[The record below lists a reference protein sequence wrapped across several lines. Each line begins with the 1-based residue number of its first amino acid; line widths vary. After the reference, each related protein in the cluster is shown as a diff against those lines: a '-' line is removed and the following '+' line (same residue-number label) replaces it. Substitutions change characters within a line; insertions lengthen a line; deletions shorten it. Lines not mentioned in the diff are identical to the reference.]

1 MTSPSLERARRAAAH
16 PLAVPVLMAVLICLC
31 GAYVALS
38 TAIPSWANDE
48 APHLGYVANLAHGYL
63 PTIDSRIVDDP
74 SRFPRGFAALL
85 GWDDAHRDTW
95 TANHPPLYHLMLVP
109 IWWLTDGDLAH
120 VVIAMRLVNT
130 LGYGCWVL
138 LAGLIARALAPGR
151 PAVVALAAIITA
163 TPTLVLRAGFLQN
176 DGWGC
181 SAALLMMLMT
191 IRMLRGGPD
200 EVTTRRIAVAAVA
213 GSLAAGTRAPGVLVV
228 VVCCLTLL
236 LCRRS
241 ERRGVL
247 AAVVIGTVP
256 ALATGWF
263 YVRNLRLYGDLT
275 GQDALLEKFERVP
288 LGGWTDIPRIPGL
301 WEPLLAA
308 WIPLA
313 VLATVAPYI
322 VVRRVV
328 RRARNGALWSG
339 WRPDPA
345 WAMLVVHTVLTVG
358 NLVGFLQAGGGFH
371 DRYLMTSMP
380 LIATAAALAMLSVR
394 RPGLKAVGDPSQ
406 RSRQREWR
414 VAAVWASV
422 LILWLAGS
430 VGYEVWFYVLRQSG
444 WTPVQGPVP
453 VALLVA
459 AAAVGAT
466 VVGVVVRRATT
477 AVVPRVTASDPVR
490 EAA

>member
-1 MTSPSLERARRAAAH
+1 MTSLTLERVRRAAAH
-16 PLAVPVLMAVLICLC
+16 PLAVPVLMAVFICLS
-31 GAYVALS
+31 GSYVAVS

-74 SRFPRGFAALL
+74 SRFPRGFAVLL

-109 IWWLTDGDLAH
+109 LWWLFNDDLSH

-138 LAGLIARALAPGR
+138 LAGLVARELAPRR

-200 EVTTRRIAVAAVA
+200 AVTWQRVAVAASA
-213 GSLAAGTRAPGVLVV
+213 GALAAGTRAAGVLVV

-236 LCRRS
+236 VCLGRD
-241 ERRGVL
+241 RRGVTA
-247 AAVVIGTVP
+247 AAVVGAVP
-256 ALATGWF
+256 AVATGWF
-263 YVRNLRLYGDLT
+263 YLRNLRLYGDLT
-275 GQDALLEKFERVP
+275 GQDALLVKFERVP
-288 LGGWTDIPRIPGL
+288 LGSLLDFHRIPGL

-308 WIPLA
+308 WIPLT
-313 VLATVAPYI
+313 VLATAVPYL

-328 RRARNGALWSG
+328 QRARNGVLWQG
-339 WRPDPA
+339 RRPDPV
-345 WAMLVVHTVLTVG
+345 WTMLVIHTVLTLG
-358 NLVGFLQAGGGFH
+358 NLVGFVSAGGGFH

-380 LIATAAALAMLSVR
+380 LIATAAALAMLAMR
-394 RPGLKAVGDPSQ
+394 RPDLKAVGEPSE
-406 RSRQREWR
+406 RSRHREWR
-414 VAAVWASV
+414 VAAAWATV
-422 LILWLAGS
+422 LVAWLVGS

-444 WTPVQGPVP
+444 WAPVQGVVP
-453 VALLVA
+453 ALLLLAALGVA
-459 AAAVGAT
+459 AAVVTVMVRHAT
-466 VVGVVVRRATT
+466 SPAPGRLPVREG
-477 AVVPRVTASDPVR
+477 VR

>member
-1 MTSPSLERARRAAAH
+1 MTTPPLDRVRRAAGH
-16 PLAVPVLMAVLICLC
+16 PLAVPVLMSVLIVLC
-31 GAYVALS
+31 GSYVALS

-48 APHLGYVANLAHGYL
+48 APHLGYVANLAHGTL

-95 TANHPPLYHLMLVP
+95 TANHPPLYHLVLVP
-109 IWWLTDGDLAH
+109 VWWLTDGDLAH
-120 VVIAMRLVNT
+120 AVIAMRLVNT

-138 LAGLIARALAPGR
+138 LAGLIARELAPRR
-151 PAVVALAAIITA
+151 PAVVALAAIVTA

-181 SAALLMMLMT
+181 SAALLLMLMT
-191 IRMLRGGPD
+191 IRMLRGGA
-200 EVTTRRIAVAAVA
+200 EAVTPRRVAVAALA
-213 GSLAAGTRAPGVLVV
+213 GTLAAGTRAPGVLVV
-228 VVCCLTLL
+228 AVCCLAVLVVL
-236 LCRRS
+236 RRS
-241 ERRGVL
+241 RRGLV
-247 AAVVIGTVP
+247 AAVLVGAVP
-256 ALATGWF
+256 AAATGWF

-288 LGGWTDIPRIPGL
+288 LGGWADVVRIPGL

-313 VLATVAPYI
+313 ALATVAPYV

-328 RRARNGALWSG
+328 QRARNGALWSS

-345 WAMLVVHTVLTVG
+345 WAMLVVHTALTLG

-380 LIATAAALAMLSVR
+380 LIATASALAMLSVR
-394 RPGLKAVGDPSQ
+394 RPGLKAVGEPSE

-414 VAAVWASV
+414 VAAAWAALLV
-422 LILWLAGS
+422 AWLVGS

-444 WTPVQGPVP
+444 WTPVTGPVP
-453 VALLVA
+453 VALLSA
-459 AAAVGAT
+459 AAGVGAL
-466 VVGVVVRRATT
+466 VVGVVVRHARTPL
-477 AVVPRVTASDPVR
+477 VPRVSAGDRVR